1 MTFVS
6 CNLDEF
12 HSAVALETP
21 NAPRLTVAGR
31 LNLSPLVEE
40 LCLMDCVIPLTSIPE
55 LDANC
60 AEDESDTADLD
71 GLNLFGPASEASDAF
86 GSINMMRNPRLSRAE
101 QGRVVAL
108 RRRAMRSQVRHRQ
121 SPRAQSDGQSRDDL
135 QQLRACIYAP
145 TEEQLEG
152 EAKPSVPLRLA
163 THAISLSLIATAL
176 PIGAAVLTYN
186 LLKGE
191 DIKVTARLTTLT
203 GLALAVL
210 AGNPQLAQL
219 IGA

>member
-1 MTFVS
+1 MTFEP

-12 HSAVALETP
+12 HSTVAMETSS
-21 NAPRLTVAGR
+21 APKLTVAGR
-31 LNLSPLVEE
+31 LHLSPLVEE
-40 LCLMDCVIPLTSIPE
+40 LCLMDCVIPLTSIP
-55 LDANC
+55 
-60 AEDESDTADLD
+60 DLD
-71 GLNLFGPASEASDAF
+71 GTCPEDDGDLDGINLFGPASDASDAF
-86 GSINMMRNPRLSRAE
+86 GSTNMMRNPRLSRAE

-108 RRRAMRSQVRHRQ
+108 RRRAMRSQVRHRHLT
-121 SPRAQSDGQSRDDL
+121 RAQSDGQSRDDL

-145 TEEQLEG
+145 TEEQLES
-152 EAKPSVPLRLA
+152 EARPSVPLRLA

-176 PIGAAVLTYN
+176 PVGAAMMTYN

-210 AGNPQLAQL
+210 AGNPQLAHL